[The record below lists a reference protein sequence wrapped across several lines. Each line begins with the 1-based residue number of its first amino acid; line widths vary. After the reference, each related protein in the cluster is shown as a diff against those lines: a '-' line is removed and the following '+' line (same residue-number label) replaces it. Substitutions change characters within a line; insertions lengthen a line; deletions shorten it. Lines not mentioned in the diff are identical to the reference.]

1 MHRQR
6 AMHTSIIH
14 VCMCHATTFVPCIS
28 KSCRHDLLIC
38 HIKRIHV
45 CHMRRRIHVCHMMRQ
60 AWLHDALA
68 HVSIA
73 DNMLCSWQDD
83 VTLCM
88 MMWHCILLLIS
99 AVQRRRRT
107 VSSSSYLLC
116 MYPPPHICCAAL
128 LVAGRPLLRLE
139 FRDLDRT
146 RSLERVLVE
155 SFLFGTCSRPNNFYV
170 YRSINFSV
178 TSPQQISRFWIIGTN
193 NEVCKIHWC
202 K

>member
-1 MHRQR
+1 METVATGEMHRQR

-73 DNMLCSWQDD
+73 DN
-83 VTLCM
+83 
-88 MMWHCILLLIS
+88 
-99 AVQRRRRT
+99 
-107 VSSSSYLLC
+107 
-116 MYPPPHICCAAL
+116 ICCAAL
-128 LVAGRPLLRLE
+128 LVAGRCDTVYDDVTLYPPPHICCAAEEEDCILLLISAVHVSSSSYLLCSSARGRPPTIA
-139 FRDLDRT
+139 FR
-146 RSLERVLVE
+146 V
-155 SFLFGTCSRPNNFYV
+155 
-170 YRSINFSV
+170 
-178 TSPQQISRFWIIGTN
+178 
-193 NEVCKIHWC
+193 
-202 K
+202 